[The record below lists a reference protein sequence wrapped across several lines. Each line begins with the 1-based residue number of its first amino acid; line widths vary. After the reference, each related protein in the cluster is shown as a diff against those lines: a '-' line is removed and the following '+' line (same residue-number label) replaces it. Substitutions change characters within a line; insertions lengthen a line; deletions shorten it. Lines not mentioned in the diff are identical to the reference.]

1 MPDSPPRVVFMGT
14 PDLARVCLVALAS
27 SPHWQVTGVVAQPD
41 RPAGRGLQPQA
52 PPVKTEA
59 LQRGLPVLQPERA
72 RHPAFLE
79 QLRLWNPDVIVVAA
93 YGQILPPDLLALP
106 PRGCLN
112 VHTSLLPRWRGAAP
126 IQWALLSGDLE
137 TGVTLMRMDHGLD
150 TGDILATVRTPIT
163 DTDTG
168 QTLHD
173 RLAHLGAGLLLE
185 YLPGWLAGQGHHP
198 PQPQPAEGI
207 TYARK
212 LTRED
217 GLLDWSRP
225 ATELHRQIRA
235 LDPWPGAHTLMPTS
249 DGSPMPLKIWA
260 ALPAPGHGA
269 PGEVLSARGDDFRV
283 ATGRDSLRLL
293 QVQPAGRRRMTA
305 REFLASQRLLP
316 GTRIGGTPTAPP
328 A

>member
-1 MPDSPPRVVFMGT
+1 MGT
-14 PDLARVCLVALAS
+14 PELARVCLVALAN
-27 SPHWQVTGVVAQPD
+27 SPLWQVTGVVAQPD
-41 RPAGRGLQPQA
+41 RPAGRGLQPQP

-72 RHPAFLE
+72 RDPAFLE

-126 IQWALLSGDLE
+126 IHWALLAGDHE
-137 TGVTLMRMDHGLD
+137 TGVTLMRMDRGLD
-150 TGDILATVRTPIT
+150 TGDILATVRTPIA

-173 RLAHLGAGLLLE
+173 RLAQLGAQLLLDF
-185 YLPGWLAGQGHHP
+185 LPGWLANRGYAP
-198 PQPQPAEGI
+198 PQPQPVEGV

-225 ATELHRQIRA
+225 AAELHRQVRA
-235 LDPWPGAHTLMPTS
+235 LDPWPGAHTLIPTPE
-249 DGSPMPLKIWA
+249 GSPLPLKIWS
-260 ALPAPGHGA
+260 ALPGPDPGI
-269 PGEVLSARGDDFRV
+269 PGEVLSARGDDFLV
-283 ATGRDSLRLL
+283 ATGQGSLRLL
-293 QVQPAGRRRMTA
+293 HVQPAGRRRMTA
-305 REFLASQRLLP
+305 REFLAAQRLIP
-316 GTRIGGTPTAPP
+316 GTRLGGPPPTPP